1 VDPLA
6 ALVNTVG
13 CTLFWVFVMAAAGTY
28 VLYKVRSGGSGSGAP
43 GIEDILN
50 ADTMDSL
57 ARDLERALGAT
68 STIPGPESTGAGSAA
83 ADTPLESSWPTAVPV
98 TPDDNA
104 IGFGQLKAGDPDF
117 DADRFYLFVA
127 KLFGKAR
134 FAVASGDLTPMRA
147 WADANALATL
157 QALVDE
163 DEKAGVSRELKDLQV
178 TSVRALAVDRDMPFE
193 RVHVRIVATAVPR
206 SVDRATGRL
215 VDPDRLGDGITRR
228 TIQEYW
234 TLSRYAGA
242 PHSDD
247 RMPDTC
253 PNCGGPLDG
262 GDSGVC
268 GYCGLHVDPEA
279 RGSGDW
285 VVHAISPG

>member
-1 VDPLA
+1 MMRQVE
-6 ALVNTVG
+6 
-13 CTLFWVFVMAAAGTY
+13 CTLFWLFVMAGAAAY
-28 VLYKVRSGGSGSGAP
+28 VLYKVKSAGSGPKGLT
-43 GIEDILN
+43 IEDILT

-57 ARDLERALGAT
+57 AKDLQRALG
-68 STIPGPESTGAGSAA
+68 SEGPAGGQGATGAGSAA
-83 ADTPLESSWPTAVPV
+83 ANVPLESSWSTAVPIA
-98 TPDDNA
+98 PDENA
-104 IGFGQLKAGDPDF
+104 IGFGLLKQSDADF

-127 KLFGKAR
+127 KLFGKAQY
-134 FAVASGDLTPMRA
+134 AVASGELGGMRA
-147 WADANALATL
+147 WADANAMAAL

-163 DEKAGVSRELKDLQV
+163 DEKAGVRRELRDLQV
-178 TSVRALAVDRDMPFE
+178 SSVRALAVDRKMPFE

-206 SVDRATGRL
+206 AVDRATGRL

-247 RMPDTC
+247 RMPDMC

-262 GDSGVC
+262 DDAGVC
-268 GYCGLHVDPEA
+268 GYCGLHVNAEA

-285 VVHAISPG
+285 VVHAISAG